1 MVHTG
6 ERPYPCT
13 LCSETFIDSK
23 SLRRHREV
31 SHPTAVPDPDLDVM
45 EEEEEELIEPG
56 QEQQYLPVG
65 EEVKSEDEGVVSGIT
80 ESDESK
86 IDDEMD
92 ESYEGGLK
100 IAENLA
106 DSGNETFLEERNL

>member
-1 MVHTG
+1 MGLNPTPSSQVLVVSYSLLTSLSTKFNRKMAKKQAVG
-6 ERPYPCT
+6 
-13 LCSETFIDSK
+13 IDLGTTYSC
-23 SLRRHREV
+23 
-31 SHPTAVPDPDLDVM
+31 
-45 EEEEEELIEPG
+45 
-56 QEQQYLPVG
+56 VG
-65 EEVKSEDEGVVSGIT
+65 VFQHGKVEIIANDQEEVESEDEGVVSGIT

>member
-1 MVHTG
+1 
-6 ERPYPCT
+6 
-13 LCSETFIDSK
+13 
-23 SLRRHREV
+23 
-31 SHPTAVPDPDLDVM
+31 
-45 EEEEEELIEPG
+45 
-56 QEQQYLPVG
+56 VG
-65 EEVKSEDEGVVSGIT
+65 VFQHGKVEIIANDQEEVESEDEGVVSGIT

>member
-1 MVHTG
+1 M
-6 ERPYPCT
+6 
-13 LCSETFIDSK
+13 
-23 SLRRHREV
+23 

-56 QEQQYLPVG
+56 QEQQYLPVE
-65 EEVKSEDEGVVSGIT
+65 EEVDSEDEDEGVVSGLA